1 MPDDGLHERE
11 VCSVKGCNLLA
22 STEITS
28 SLPNSWLPAL
38 YFACDEHAGNFQK
51 GGRFSVDPRKGK
63 IDLSF
68 RGRLRPNSVVNYV
81 GPIELEG
88 SAHASPMEQASEIA
102 GQIGPVYEPLREP
115 SIQTIRI
122 PHLELMQREE
132 DRDIIVAT
140 AKFATEAMV
149 AAMDAPEP
157 LSQHLYRLQRCFAVL
172 LGREPHGGA
181 IVAGANIGY
190 IIGEMENESGV
201 EREGMSEQHYACAL
215 RCVMLNLPD
224 DVTNSVYFGFIEDC
238 GYYLARIGGLGLDDL
253 RTIVRNEV
261 QWLEQHG

>member
-1 MPDDGLHERE
+1 MSDEGVHKGE
-11 VCSVKGCNLLA
+11 VCGVKDCNLLA
-22 STEITS
+22 STEIAS
-28 SLPNSWLPAL
+28 SFLNGGLSAL
-38 YFACDEHAGNFQK
+38 YFVCDEHASNFQR
-51 GGRFSVDPRKGK
+51 GGRFSVDPRKGN
-63 IDLSF
+63 IDLGF

-81 GPIELEG
+81 GPIELEE
-88 SAHASPMEQASEIA
+88 STDASPVEQASDLE

-140 AKFATEAMV
+140 AKLATEAMV

-157 LSQHLYRLQRCFAVL
+157 LSRHLYRLQRCFEVL
-172 LGREPHGGA
+172 LGREPHGRA

-215 RCVMLNLPD
+215 HCVTLNLPS

-253 RTIVRNEV
+253 RTIVRHEV
-261 QWLEQHG
+261 QWLEQRG